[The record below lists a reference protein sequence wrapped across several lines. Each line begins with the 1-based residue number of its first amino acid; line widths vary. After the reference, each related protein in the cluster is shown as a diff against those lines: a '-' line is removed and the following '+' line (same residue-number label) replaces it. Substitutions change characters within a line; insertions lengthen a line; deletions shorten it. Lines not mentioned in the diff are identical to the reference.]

1 MSASEI
7 KLTPIRQ
14 SVFDILQKESSPI
27 GAYDILD
34 MLKKSKDN
42 AVPMT
47 VYRALD
53 FLIENNLI
61 HKVENLN
68 AYMVCGH
75 PSHNHICQL
84 IICENCGKTI
94 ESCDS
99 ELGKLVTSKAEA
111 AGFKISRATLEI
123 AAVCSPCQ
131 KSSH

>member
-1 MSASEI
+1 MSVAEI

-14 SVFDILQKESSPI
+14 SVFEILQNEPSPI

-34 MLKKSKDN
+34 LLKKSKDN

-53 FLIENNLI
+53 YLIETNLI

-75 PSHNHICQL
+75 PNHNHICQL

-94 ESCDS
+94 ESCDA
-99 ELGKLVTSKAEA
+99 ELGKLVKSKAEA
-111 AGFKISRATLEI
+111 AGFKITRATLEI
-123 AAVCSPCQ
+123 SAICSSCQ
-131 KSSH
+131 ASEQ